1 MIMPMADELIFN
13 NSGTLLP
20 ATNYTSWLPYSAGKA
35 FNITSTTET
44 TNVTSLVDDRPYPP
58 SGYAADRI
66 ILAAVCTVLLVF
78 SIVFGNTLV
87 CIAILRERSLKGIQ
101 NWFLL
106 SLAVSDL
113 MVGVLIIPF
122 GITNELMGYWIFG
135 LWWCH
140 IWLCLDVMACT
151 ASILNLCLISLD
163 RYWSITQ
170 ALEYAKRR
178 TPRRAAFMIF
188 LVWLLSGI
196 ISIPP
201 LFGWRSDDPPDPVYP
216 ICLLSE
222 DTGYIL
228 YSTSGS
234 FFIPA
239 FVMIVVYVRIWYAA
253 KSRART
259 SLRMARAEKRSKQPK
274 VDNHKN
280 KNHHDIPMKR
290 RDYQK
295 ISAEETTTS
304 SPVPSSPGMSPRSA
318 ISVTDVEPSS
328 TNITTITTINEV
340 DGRDKNENSR
350 HLGTNSTKLPL
361 IQVLQL
367 KKSNPNNHHVVARSH
382 NLAADTER
390 QKRKVAQAKERR
402 ATFVLG
408 VIMGTFLLSWLPFF
422 VLYVIFALCKHKC
435 AIPDLL
441 FKFFFWIGYCNS
453 AANPVIYTIFNR
465 DFNKAFKKIVQCK

>member
-1 MIMPMADELIFN
+1 MSTAGITINNTALPILFTN
-13 NSGTLLP
+13 NSRSYTEVLRSNDTH
-20 ATNYTSWLPYSAGKA
+20 AT
-35 FNITSTTET
+35 ITTEDW
-44 TNVTSLVDDRPYPP
+44 NVTTPVFDSPYPP
-58 SGYAADRI
+58 SGYTGERI
-66 ILAAVCTVLLVF
+66 ILAAIFTIILVF
-78 SIVFGNTLV
+78 GIVFGNTLV

-140 IWLCLDVMACT
+140 IWLVMDVMACT

-178 TPRRAAFMIF
+178 TPRRAAFMIAS
-188 LVWLLSGI
+188 VWILSGI

-201 LFGWRSDDPPDPVYP
+201 LFGWRSDEPADPIYP

-234 FFIPA
+234 FFVPA
-239 FVMIVVYVRIWYAA
+239 FVMIVVYIRIWYAA
-253 KSRART
+253 KHRART
-259 SLRMARAEKRSKQPK
+259 SLRMGKVEKRSKHTDK
-274 VDNHKN
+274 TKTENNKN
-280 KNHHDIPMKR
+280 KHEIPMKR

-295 ISAEETTTS
+295 ISADDVTTS
-304 SPVPSSPGMSPRSA
+304 SPSSPGISTRGG
-318 ISVTDVEPSS
+318 ISVTDIEP
-328 TNITTITTINEV
+328 TTITTINEYN
-340 DGRDKNENSR
+340 DKNS
-350 HLGTNSTKLPL
+350 TNSSQNKKLPMV
-361 IQVLQL
+361 QVLQL
-367 KKSNPNNHHVVARSH
+367 KKSNQQTNHNIIARSH

-408 VIMGTFLLSWLPFF
+408 VIMGTFLLMWYPFF
-422 VLYVIFALCKHKC
+422 QLYVVFALCKVC
-435 AIPDLL
+435 NIPELL
-441 FKFFFWIGYCNS
+441 FKFFFWVGYCNS
-453 AANPVIYTIFNR
+453 ALNPVIYTIFNR
-465 DFNKAFKKIVQCK
+465 DFNRAFRKIVQCK